1 MPARVRA
8 YRITRL
14 GAPGGRKRSLQGR
27 RQRRR
32 REDVVLL
39 QYLVFLIRISLSLRP
54 QRRRPPTFVTTCGSR
69 EAGAHEIYALVLQR
83 LVFLTQIPRAWRLVK
98 SLLKN
103 YEHPPAMHIALGWC
117 RYYLSDT
124 WLNLPHT
131 GFEALRASR
140 IFQRQTDGERPTQN
154 IE

>member
-1 MPARVRA
+1 LRHHHCSMGSTPLSQSHSGLLNDASPSSRLPHHETGRSRRSQKVLAGEASAPPARRCGA
-8 YRITRL
+8 ASIL
-14 GAPGGRKRSLQGR
+14 GFLDQNISISETSAAP
-27 RQRRR
+27 
-32 REDVVLL
+32 
-39 QYLVFLIRISLSLRP
+39 
-54 QRRRPPTFVTTCGSR
+54 
-69 EAGAHEIYALVLQR
+69 
-83 LVFLTQIPRAWRLVK
+83 RLVK